1 MRTSAVGIELIKKY
15 EGLKLKAYKCPAGV
29 WTIGY
34 GHTRGVNPGDK
45 ITPAQAEEYLVEDL
59 QDCEED
65 VMELVTV
72 PINQNQFDALV
83 SFVYNIGADIDT
95 DHFAEG
101 LGDSTLLL
109 KLNGGDPEGAAREF
123 PKWVYAG
130 GKKLNGL
137 IARRNAERNLFLGV
151 N

>member
-1 MRTSAVGIELIKKY
+1 MRTSDVGIALIKKY
-15 EGLKLKAYKCPAGV
+15 EGLRLKAYKCPAGV

-34 GHTRGVNPGDK
+34 GHTRGVQPGDR
-45 ITPAQAEEYLVEDL
+45 ITPEQAEEYLREDL
-59 QDCEED
+59 KDCEQD
-65 VMELVTV
+65 VMDLVEV
-72 PINQNQFDALV
+72 FINQNQFDALV
-83 SFVYNIGADIDT
+83 SFVYNVGADIDT

-101 LGDSTLLL
+101 LGDSTLLI

-137 IARRNAERNLFLGV
+137 IARREAERQLFLGV
-151 N
+151 A